1 MVLGGFGEA
10 VGPSTRLLFRG
21 MKREEMNAWLKSV
34 TDRIERGPAASDQNR
49 FRFLAKTN
57 LQNALGPRSNFAGLT
72 IAEVLD
78 ESAAGVTTPGFVP
91 KYDPALRALDWPDGV

>member
-1 MVLGGFGEA
+1 MCL
-10 VGPSTRLLFRG
+10 P
-21 MKREEMNAWLKSV
+21 K
-34 TDRIERGPAASDQNR
+34 RIEDADLVVDWDDAGDAETAPVTVMNSSPFDQFGTTVVN
-49 FRFLAKTN
+49 RFLAKTN

-78 ESAAGVTTPGFVP
+78 ASAAGVTTPGFVP